1 MSATATVVNTAA
13 LETLVGLRVC
23 IFAVGAEPFAFDLR
37 RVREVVVLDE
47 LTSVPAAPPQIVGV
61 ANLRGDVLPIVD
73 PGRLLGAVVRRTGRR
88 RRALVVTG
96 GGAHVG
102 LLIDDVLGLETFD
115 DVLEIG
121 DTTDQPYVA
130 CALGRLRRSDGLV
143 TLLDADKVMAALRR
157 RED

>member
-1 MSATATVVNTAA
+1 MSDTVVNAPA
-13 LETLVGLRVC
+13 IETVVGLRAC
-23 IFAVGAEPFAFDLR
+23 IFTVGAEPFAFDLR

-47 LTSVPAAPPQIVGV
+47 LTAVPAAPPQIVGV

-73 PGRLLGAVVRRTGRR
+73 PGRLLGAAIRRTGRR

-121 DTTDQPYVA
+121 DATDQPYVA
-130 CALGRLRRSDGLV
+130 CAVGRLRRNEGLV

-157 RED
+157 REN

>member
-1 MSATATVVNTAA
+1 MSATAVGTTAV
-13 LETLVGLRVC
+13 ETLIGLRVC
-23 IFAVGAEPFAFDLR
+23 IFTVGAEPFAFDLR

-47 LTSVPAAPPQIVGV
+47 LTAVPAAPPQIVGV

-73 PGRLLGAVVRRTGRR
+73 PERLLGAAIRRAGRR
-88 RRALVVTG
+88 RRALVVVG

-121 DTTDQPYVA
+121 DATRQPYVA

-157 RED
+157 REG

>member
-1 MSATATVVNTAA
+1 MSAATVVNAPS
-13 LETLVGLRVC
+13 LEPRVGLRAC
-23 IFAVGAEPFAFDLR
+23 IFTVGAEPFAFDLR

-47 LTSVPAAPPQIVGV
+47 LTSVPAAPRQIVGV

-73 PGRLLGAVVRRTGRR
+73 PGRLLGATIRRTGRR

-121 DTTDQPYVA
+121 DAPHQPYVA

-143 TLLDADKVMAALRR
+143 TLLDADRIVAALRR

>member
-1 MSATATVVNTAA
+1 MSATAVGTPAV
-13 LETLVGLRVC
+13 ETLIGLRVC
-23 IFAVGAEPFAFDLR
+23 IFTVGAEPFAFDLR

-47 LTSVPAAPPQIVGV
+47 LTAVPAAPPQIVGV

-73 PGRLLGAVVRRTGRR
+73 PSRLLGTAIRRTGRR

-115 DVLEIG
+115 DVLGIG
-121 DTTDQPYVA
+121 DAAHQPSVA

-157 RED
+157 GED

>member
-1 MSATATVVNTAA
+1 MSDTVVNAPA
-13 LETLVGLRVC
+13 IETVVGLRAC
-23 IFAVGAEPFAFDLR
+23 IFTVGAEPFAFDLR

-47 LTSVPAAPPQIVGV
+47 LTAVPAAPPQIVGV

-73 PGRLLGAVVRRTGRR
+73 PGRLLGAAIRRTGRR

-121 DTTDQPYVA
+121 DATDQPYVA
-130 CALGRLRRSDGLV
+130 CAVGRLRRNEGLV
-143 TLLDADKVMAALRR
+143 TLLDADKVIAALRR
-157 RED
+157 REN

>member
-73 PGRLLGAVVRRTGRR
+73 PGHRLGAAVRRTGRR
-88 RRALVVTG
+88 RRALLG
-96 GGAHVG
+96 AAPGAHVG
-102 LLIDDVLGLETFD
+102 RLIVGA
-115 DVLEIG
+115 IG
-121 DTTDQPYVA
+121 
-130 CALGRLRRSDGLV
+130 
-143 TLLDADKVMAALRR
+143 LDAFGGVRRTGAA
-157 RED
+157 